1 MSQHNRNFGKIA
13 NNRHFH
19 DLAITEE
26 TPVSSATGAIL
37 DPKRIMRMF
46 TSAMQSDKVR
56 ENFAKCQRILHQKKI
71 EVNGKFVGRTL
82 VIADMARKVDSKS
95 RYFENEGKKAA
106 ARVEREKLR
115 LATGN

>member
-13 NNRHFH
+13 NNRNFH

-26 TPVSSATGAIL
+26 TPVSTATGAIL
-37 DPKRIMRMF
+37 EPKTIMRMF
-46 TSAMQSDKVR
+46 TSAMQNDRIR

-71 EVNGKFVGRTL
+71 EVNGKYVGRTL
-82 VIADMARKVDSKS
+82 VIADMARKADNKS

-106 ARVEREKLR
+106 ARVEREKQR
-115 LATGN
+115 IAFGT